1 VKKIIIYTLLATIFS
16 SCITKKKITEK
27 KHIKEWD
34 INYTENNVDSEL
46 PVTNSKNEILNDSY
60 YQSKKVLPVIEQI
73 LASNEELK
81 EDIIINQQLELEN
94 LEKHKNIKNILIR
107 NDSIKKKNTLLEKL
121 NLTLDKKLK
130 SNVSEVAKL
139 SKISIR
145 LLLTFFTTSIIY
157 GITTTDFNF
166 TLPEIVYYIITALL
180 LLGFV
185 SFTVGV
191 LLSFLVF
198 IKIKYNKIN
207 IAEQDKKVKRNFR
220 ISNFISCLIIGTIIF
235 LIALIS
241 ALQW

>member
-1 VKKIIIYTLLATIFS
+1 VKKIVIYTLLATIFS
-16 SCITKKKITEK
+16 SCITEKKITEK

-81 EDIIINQQLELEN
+81 EDIIINQQLELE
-94 LEKHKNIKNILIR
+94 KHKNIKNILIR

-145 LLLTFFTTSIIY
+145 LLLTFFITSIIY

-166 TLPEIVYYIITALL
+166 T
-180 LLGFV
+180 
-185 SFTVGV
+185 
-191 LLSFLVF
+191 
-198 IKIKYNKIN
+198 
-207 IAEQDKKVKRNFR
+207 
-220 ISNFISCLIIGTIIF
+220 
-235 LIALIS
+235 
-241 ALQW
+241 

>member
-1 VKKIIIYTLLATIFS
+1 MKKIIIYTLLATIFS
-16 SCITKKKITEK
+16 SCITEKKITEK
-27 KHIKEWD
+27 KHIKKWD

-60 YQSKKVLPVIEQI
+60 YQSKKALPVIEQI

-81 EDIIINQQLELEN
+81 EDIIINQQLE

-121 NLTLDKKLK
+121 NVTLDKKLK

-180 LLGFV
+180 LLGFI

>member
-1 VKKIIIYTLLATIFS
+1 MKKIIIYTLLATIFS
-16 SCITKKKITEK
+16 SCITEKKITEK
-27 KHIKEWD
+27 KHIKKWD

-81 EDIIINQQLELEN
+81 EDIIINQQLE

>member
-1 VKKIIIYTLLATIFS
+1 MKKIIIYTLLATIFS
-16 SCITKKKITEK
+16 SCITEKKITEK
-27 KHIKEWD
+27 KQIKEWD
-34 INYTENNVDSEL
+34 INYTENNLDSEL
-46 PVTNSKNEILNDSY
+46 PVSKSKNEILNDSY
-60 YQSKKVLPVIEQI
+60 YQSKKILPVVEQL

-81 EDIIINQQLELEN
+81 NDIIINQHLE
-94 LEKHKNIKNILIR
+94 LEKHKNIKNIIIR

-145 LLLTFFTTSIIY
+145 LLLTFFITSIIY

>member
-16 SCITKKKITEK
+16 SCITEKKITEK
-27 KHIKEWD
+27 KHIKKWD

-81 EDIIINQQLELEN
+81 EDIIINQQLE

>member
-16 SCITKKKITEK
+16 SCITEKKITEK
-27 KHIKEWD
+27 KHIKKWD

-60 YQSKKVLPVIEQI
+60 YQSKKALPVIEQI

-81 EDIIINQQLELEN
+81 EDIIINQQLE

-121 NLTLDKKLK
+121 NVTLDKKLK

-180 LLGFV
+180 LLGFI

>member
-1 VKKIIIYTLLATIFS
+1 MKKIIIYTLLATIFS
-16 SCITKKKITEK
+16 SCITEKKITEK
-27 KHIKEWD
+27 KHIKKWD

-60 YQSKKVLPVIEQI
+60 YQSKKALPVIEQI

-81 EDIIINQQLELEN
+81 EDIIINQQLELE
-94 LEKHKNIKNILIR
+94 KHKNIKNILIR
-107 NDSIKKKNTLLEKL
+107 NDSIKKKNTLLDKL

-180 LLGFV
+180 LLGFI

>member
-1 VKKIIIYTLLATIFS
+1 MKNIIIYTLLVTIFS
-16 SCITKKKITEK
+16 SCITEKNITEK
-27 KHIKEWD
+27 KHIKEWN

-46 PVTNSKNEILNDSY
+46 PVTNSKNQILRDSY
-60 YQSKKVLPVIEQI
+60 YQSKKIQPLLEQL
-73 LASNEELK
+73 LASTEELK
-81 EDIIINQQLELEN
+81 DDKIINQQLELEN
-94 LEKHKNIKNILIR
+94 LEKHKNIKNISIK
-107 NDSIKKKNTLLEKL
+107 NDSIKKKNTLKEKL

-166 TLPEIVYYIITALL
+166 TLPEIVYYSITALMI
-180 LLGFV
+180 LGLVLFPI
-185 SFTVGV
+185 GV
-191 LLSFLVF
+191 LLSFLAF

-207 IAEQDKKVKRNFR
+207 VAEQEKKVKRNFR

-241 ALQW
+241 ALAW